1 MIIRLAN
8 NDLIVEAVRFFREL
22 PKPQIPTIEPV
33 IDNSN
38 FSKYDAIWNLFNQTK
53 PSEFNL
59 EIDLDKLEFEAEEI
73 KQHFQNQTLKILTL
87 PQLTP
92 EDKTWLEKWGIS
104 LEYIRLI
111 RQENNG
117 LENIYINCFNDD
129 LSFPQRRTQ
138 LHPHKKFNCW
148 HVINN
153 PIEFPQTIAEFNY
166 MYALDPMIGEILRS
180 NQSFLM
186 GGSLIFIDLWVKKYF
201 T

>member
-1 MIIRLAN
+1 M
-8 NDLIVEAVRFFREL
+8 
-22 PKPQIPTIEPV
+22 
-33 IDNSN
+33 
-38 FSKYDAIWNLFNQTK
+38 FNQTK

-138 LHPHKKFNCW
+138 LHPHKNLI
-148 HVINN
+148 VG
-153 PIEFPQTIAEFNY
+153 T
-166 MYALDPMIGEILRS
+166 
-180 NQSFLM
+180 
-186 GGSLIFIDLWVKKYF
+186 SLI
-201 T
+201 TQ